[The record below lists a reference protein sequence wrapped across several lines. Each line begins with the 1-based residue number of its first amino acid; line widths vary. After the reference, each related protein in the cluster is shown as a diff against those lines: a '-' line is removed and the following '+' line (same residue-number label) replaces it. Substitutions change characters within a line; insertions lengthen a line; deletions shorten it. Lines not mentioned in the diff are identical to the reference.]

1 MSLKRGLFYTL
12 LAQAPT
18 LVLYFVASTVMTRM
32 LGDVGRGE
40 YTLITN
46 LSTLLAMLMSLNIG
60 FGVTYFISKQPEDRS
75 RIIGTATTAFLLNA
89 LLVPVI
95 LWVIAAFPSFT
106 DIVMPDTRIHWAYWA
121 FVYANVML
129 SLLNTT
135 ISSIL
140 LGHKRFNVLNWMSL
154 LNAGLSAGGMLT
166 LFLLPDPMIGADRLP
181 AVLIVST
188 ITVALVALGWC
199 ALYLRFVRVTPR
211 PILVWSVLRPMVFFS
226 LIGHLSNLINLINY
240 RFDVWVVDQ
249 YRGAAE
255 LGLYAVAVGVAQ
267 LLFNIPE
274 PFSRVVQPYLFGQKR
289 NEMLSSFRSIA
300 RINFTV
306 LLALASFLALI
317 APWLVPFLFGDTFA
331 PSVRPLRFLL
341 PGIVLSGAAKLLA
354 QLVIQ
359 GGLQHFNLL
368 ATTCAAV
375 ITITLDLL
383 LIPIWGIDGA
393 AIATTI
399 SYGVVLLIILA
410 TIRWK
415 LNLPIH
421 DLFLMRWMDVTVLT
435 RHLPWKTGA

>member
-12 LAQAPT
+12 LTQAPT

-46 LSTLLAMLMSLNIG
+46 LGTLLAMLMSLNIG
-60 FGVTYFISKQPEDRS
+60 FGVTYFISRQPDDRS
-75 RIIGTATTAFLLNA
+75 RIIGTATTALLLNA
-89 LLVPVI
+89 LLAPFL
-95 LWVIAAFPSFT
+95 LWVAAGIPSFSR
-106 DIVMPDTRIHWAYWA
+106 IIMPDTRAHWLYWG

-140 LGHKRFNVLNWMSL
+140 LGYKRFNILNWMSM
-154 LNAGLSAGGMLT
+154 LNAGLSAIGMFA
-166 LFLLPDPMIGADRLP
+166 LFVLPDTMVPADRLP

-188 ITVALVALGWC
+188 ISVALVSVVWC
-199 ALYLRFVRVTPR
+199 VLYLVHVRVRPR
-211 PILVWSVLRPMVFFS
+211 LILAWSVLKPMIVFS
-226 LIGHLSNLINLINY
+226 LIGHVSNLINLINY

-249 YRGAAE
+249 HRGAAE

-274 PFSRVVQPYLFGQKR
+274 PFSRVVQPYLFGHSR
-289 NEMLSSFRSIA
+289 EEMLPRFKAIA

-306 LLALASFLALI
+306 LLILALLLAFL
-317 APWLVPFLFGDTFA
+317 APWLIPLLFGDTFA
-331 PSVRPLRFLL
+331 PSVTPLRLLL

-359 GGLQHFNLL
+359 AGFQHFNLL
-368 ATTCAAV
+368 ATTCAAIV
-375 ITITLDLL
+375 TITLDLI
-383 LIPIWGIDGA
+383 LIPIWGIEGA
-393 AIATTI
+393 AIATTT
-399 SYGVVLLIILA
+399 SYAVVLLVILA
-410 TIRWK
+410 TLRWRSHI
-415 LNLPIH
+415 NVH
-421 DLFLMRWMDVTVLT
+421 DLFLLRSTDLDVLT
-435 RHLPWKTGA
+435 RNLPWRERR

>member
-12 LAQAPT
+12 LTQAPT

-46 LSTLLAMLMSLNIG
+46 LGTLLAMLMSLNIG

-75 RIIGTATTAFLLNA
+75 RIIGTATTALLLNA
-89 LLVPVI
+89 VLVPI
-95 LWVIAAFPSFT
+95 LLSVAAGIPSFSR
-106 DIVMPDTRIHWAYWA
+106 IIMPDTRTHWLYWG
-121 FVYANVML
+121 FVHTNVML

-140 LGHKRFNVLNWMSL
+140 LGHKRFHILNWMSM
-154 LNAGLSAGGMLT
+154 LNAGLSAVGMLV
-166 LFLLPDPMIGADRLP
+166 LFLLPDRMDPADRLP
-181 AVLIVST
+181 EVLIVST
-188 ITVALVALGWC
+188 ITVALVSAGWC
-199 ALYLRFVRVTPR
+199 VLYVVHVRVKPR
-211 PILVWSVLRPMVFFS
+211 LILAWSVLRPMIVFS
-226 LIGHLSNLINLINY
+226 LIGHVSNLINLINY

-274 PFSRVVQPYLFGQKR
+274 PFSRVVQPYLFGHSR
-289 NEMLSSFRSIA
+289 EEMLPRFKAIA

-306 LLALASFLALI
+306 LLVLALVLGSM
-317 APWLVPFLFGDTFA
+317 ATWLIPLLFGETFA
-331 PSVRPLRFLL
+331 PSVLPLRLLL

-359 GGLQHFNLL
+359 AGFQHFNLL
-368 ATTCAAV
+368 ATSCAAV
-375 ITITLDLL
+375 VTITLDLL
-383 LIPIWGIDGA
+383 LIPIWGGAGA

-399 SYGVVLLIILA
+399 SYAVVLLVILA
-410 TIRWK
+410 TLRWRSHI
-415 LNLPIH
+415 PVH
-421 DLFLMRWMDVTVLT
+421 DLFLVRRSDLSVLT
-435 RHLPWKTGA
+435 RNLPWKAKP